1 MMPTAPQATPLW
13 RLCVEGV
20 TPRQEP
26 GIEARLA
33 IGNGLLGVRGARAAS
48 RSASWPAW
56 QSGGSWVSWP
66 RTYLAGLFDTP
77 NTTPAVPALAPL
89 PDWLRL
95 VIRLDGVPLLL
106 EDGETLLHHRTLDL
120 QRGWLTAEW
129 RQRSAA
135 GITARLRTRRLVS
148 QADRVLGLQLAE
160 LTIDRDNVEVELE
173 ARVDL
178 AACGLEIETLEAD
191 AVLLRTLATGRR
203 VALAASATCDIGA
216 PLAAPPLAWRW
227 SWRSRAGAPA
237 RLTRL
242 VAVVR
247 DAAETGLAHAALR
260 RGEKRGPELLAEHE
274 AAWATRWEGADVALS
289 GDDPLQLA
297 LRFAIHHL
305 IASANP
311 GDEHVSIGARG
322 LTGDGYLGH
331 VFWDTETYLLP
342 FFTFA
347 WPEAARA
354 LLMYRFRTL
363 DGARA
368 KAAHEGWKGAC
379 FAWESADTGEE
390 TTPEEVIGPAGT
402 PVEVL
407 TGKQEQH
414 ITADVALAVWQYW
427 QATGDEDFLLDA
439 GAEILL
445 ETARFWASRA
455 LPEADG
461 RRHIRGVIGPDEYHE
476 TIDDNAFTNQLARW
490 NIRRGLEVLELLAAR
505 WPERAAELREGLA
518 IAEDEPAA
526 WREAADALV
535 DGLDPASGLVEQFAG
550 FHALEEIDL
559 ASLPPGPADVV
570 LGRARTQGAQVVKQ
584 ADVVALLGL
593 LPEAF
598 SREAALLN
606 FRHYEPRCAHGS
618 SLSRA
623 MHALV
628 AARLGEDAMAL
639 RYLAATAELEL
650 ADDASG
656 EAGGVHIA
664 ALGGLWQAVV
674 LGFGGV
680 EIAAGELS
688 LAPRLP
694 AGWGSLAFPLHWH
707 GRRLRVALT
716 PGSCAVT
723 LERGAAMT
731 LRLAGTERV
740 LAPGETVTEKG

>member
-1 MMPTAPQATPLW
+1 MPTIPPAAPLW
-13 RLCVEGV
+13 RLSIEGV
-20 TPRQEP
+20 APRQEP

-33 IGNGLLGVRGARAAS
+33 VGNGLLGVRGARAAS
-48 RSASWPAW
+48 RAASWPAW
-56 QSGGSWVSWP
+56 QSAGSWISWP
-66 RTYLAGLFDTP
+66 RTFLAGLFDTP

-95 VIRLDGVPLLL
+95 VIRLDGEPLLL
-106 EDGETLLHHRTLDL
+106 QSGETLVHRRTLDL
-120 QRGWLTAEW
+120 RRGWLTAEW
-129 RQRSAA
+129 QQRTAS
-135 GITARLRTRRLVS
+135 GITAGLRTLRLVS
-148 QADRVLGLQLAE
+148 QADRALGLQLAA
-160 LTIDRDNVEVELE
+160 LTLDRDDVAVELE

-178 AACGLEIETLEAD
+178 TAAGLEVETLEAD

-203 VALAASATCDIGA
+203 VALAASVGCDVGA
-216 PLAAPPLAWRW
+216 PLDAPPLAWRW
-227 SWRSRAGAPA
+227 SWRSRAGAVA

-242 VAVVR
+242 VAVAR
-247 DAAETGLAHAALR
+247 DAGEIAPARTALR
-260 RGEKRGPELLAEHE
+260 RGETRGRELLADHE
-274 AAWATRWEGADVALS
+274 AAWAARWDGADVALE
-289 GDDPLQLA
+289 GDASLQLA

-311 GDEHVSIGARG
+311 ADERVSIGARG

-407 TGKQEQH
+407 TGKQESH

-427 QATGDEDFLLDA
+427 LATGDEDFLLDA

-455 LPEADG
+455 QPGADG
-461 RRHIRGVIGPDEYHE
+461 RRHIRHVIGPDEYHE

-505 WPERAAELREGLA
+505 WPEREAELREGLA
-518 IAEDEPAA
+518 IDADEPVTWAA
-526 WREAADALV
+526 AADGLV
-535 DGLDPASGLVEQFAG
+535 DGIDPATGLIEQFAG
-550 FHALEEIDL
+550 FHRLEEIDL
-559 ASLPPGPADVV
+559 ASLPPGPVDVV

-584 ADVVALLGL
+584 ADVVALLGV

-598 SREAALLN
+598 PREAELLN

-628 AARLGEDAMAL
+628 AARLGETDTAL
-639 RYLAATAELEL
+639 RYLAATADLEL
-650 ADDASG
+650 HEDASG

-674 LGFGGV
+674 MGFGG
-680 EIAAGELS
+680 AGVDGEGLF
-688 LAPRLP
+688 LAPHLP
-694 AGWGSLAFPLHWH
+694 PAWGSLAFPLHWH

-716 PGSCAVT
+716 PGHCAVT
-723 LERGAAMT
+723 LEHGEAMT
-731 LRLAGTERV
+731 LRLAGTARP
-740 LAPGETVTEKG
+740 LAPGERLEITT